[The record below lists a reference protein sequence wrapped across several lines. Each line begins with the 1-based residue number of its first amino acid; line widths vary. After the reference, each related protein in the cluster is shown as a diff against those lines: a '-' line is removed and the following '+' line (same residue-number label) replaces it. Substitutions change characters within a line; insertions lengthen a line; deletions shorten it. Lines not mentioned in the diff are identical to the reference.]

1 MKTMQEIATQD
12 VIVEDLDKQYDSIIE
27 ALQNAKN
34 NQQPIEEGILGAIG
48 GAIAGAT
55 ILPKIMGALCD
66 ALGIDK
72 RGQLGSLLTSRLIM
86 TIVGGK
92 VGLRL

>member
-1 MKTMQEIATQD
+1 MEEIASQD
-12 VIVEDLDKQYDSIIE
+12 IIVEDLDKQYDAIIE
-27 ALQNAKN
+27 ALQTAKTN
-34 NQQPIEEGILGAIG
+34 KQPIDEGLFGAIG

-55 ILPKIMGALCD
+55 ILPNLMGALCD
-66 ALGIDK
+66 ALGIDR

-92 VGLRL
+92 VGWKL